1 MTKKLD
7 LNKLATATGGTLVLA
22 SDVESWKTY
31 VPHRSTKR
39 GLEGKL
45 NRSLRVPEGVKL
57 SERQLKELAKD
68 TKVSEKLRRR
78 IMVVLRGHESK
89 RKHATANNQ
98 KQVEVRML
106 DGYHTQQG
114 TSQLKLPIV
123 FKGTVDDIREWAK
136 MNHYREVADRASLFG
151 AYFTDRH
158 ENSYLLT

>member
-7 LNKLATATGGTLVLA
+7 LNKLATATGGT
-22 SDVESWKTY
+22 
-31 VPHRSTKR
+31 
-39 GLEGKL
+39 
-45 NRSLRVPEGVKL
+45 
-57 SERQLKELAKD
+57 
-68 TKVSEKLRRR
+68 
-78 IMVVLRGHESK
+78 VVL
-89 RKHATANNQ
+89 ANNQ

-106 DGYHTQQG
+106 DGYHTHQG

-123 FKGTVDDIREWAK
+123 FKGTIDDIREWAK